1 MEDHTLIPGCRWLDH
16 HTVTPSDFK
25 AAPSSNTLYRQI
37 PISRELFSTGLLHT
51 LSWLFSF
58 SYKEGHKQIYY
69 LHYNISSSLI
79 LFSIHSFNHQI
90 FLGHLLRT
98 VPTVQKEKDINHRHY
113 NNKTVVLHS
122 TCAPHP
128 KTTWHL
134 VPEWTSASEESL
146 PFTVCKEG
154 HRIQRAAYCFYSRT
168 RAITKR
174 QPLRLLFLKVINSRA
189 EVSGFRV
196 CTIEMMVTQS
206 EGS

>member
-1 MEDHTLIPGCRWLDH
+1 MHCAYSAKRKGH
-16 HTVTPSDFK
+16 Q
-25 AAPSSNTLYRQI
+25 SSALQQQNCCA
-37 PISRELFSTGLLHT
+37 
-51 LSWLFSF
+51 SF
-58 SYKEGHKQIYY
+58 H
-69 LHYNISSSLI
+69 
-79 LFSIHSFNHQI
+79 
-90 FLGHLLRT
+90 
-98 VPTVQKEKDINHRHY
+98 
-113 NNKTVVLHS
+113 
-122 TCAPHP
+122 CAPHP

-134 VPEWTSASEESL
+134 VPEWTSASEDNL

-168 RAITKR
+168 REVTKK